1 MNILFISPVFSGGIG
16 GHAAML
22 AGKLSDYGY
31 KVKKMQVPHRPIKN
45 LKNPSFAL
53 FSSLKSLTNRESFD
67 IVHGFNIPSAYAMK
81 YAKGKKKVLSI
92 HGVFS
97 EQVDTLHSK
106 SISSVAKIAEAQVL
120 NWPDKLTTDSKATQK
135 LYKEKFGLNV
145 EYLPSPLDIQKFS
158 DISDVT
164 KIENQVAYVGRD
176 SYEKGIDILKQ
187 AESKINCHVI
197 YCTDRSWDD
206 AMKIIKSSQV
216 VVVPSRMESL
226 PTTVKEAFY
235 LNVPVVATNVGGI
248 PELMI
253 DGETGYL
260 VEKDNAD
267 DLFEKLSKLIIDQ
280 EKAKEMGK
288 LKPKFNK
295 NHKIRFDANLLE
307 KFSKVVAKKANEL
320 KIFPEVL
327 ASKKDLLSMIKEKS
341 NAKLLTG

>member
-22 AGKLSDYGY
+22 ADKLSEYGY
-31 KVKKMQVPHRPIKN
+31 KVKKMQVPHIPIKN

-53 FSSLKSLTNRESFD
+53 FSSLKSLTNQESFD

-81 YAKGKKKVLSI
+81 YAKGKKKVLSV

-97 EQVDTLHSK
+97 EQIDSLHSK
-106 SISSVAKIAEAQVL
+106 SISSVAKIAESHVL

-135 LYKEKFGLNV
+135 QYKEKLDLDF

-158 DISDVT
+158 NIPDVT

-187 AESKINCHVI
+187 AESKINGHVI

-216 VVVPSRMESL
+216 VIVPSRMESL

-248 PELMI
+248 PELI
-253 DGETGYL
+253 SDNNTGLL
-260 VEKDNAD
+260 VPPENP
-267 DLFEKLSKLIIDQ
+267 EKL
-280 EKAKEMGK
+280 A
-288 LKPKFNK
+288 
-295 NHKIRFDANLLE
+295 DAVN
-307 KFSKVVAKKANEL
+307 
-320 KIFPEVL
+320 
-327 ASKKDLLSMIKEKS
+327 DLLSNPKK
-341 NAKLLTG
+341 AKKLAINGNNFVKKNMTWDVMLPKFIQFYEDLLK

>member
-31 KVKKMQVPHRPIKN
+31 KVKKMQVPHIPIKN

-81 YAKGKKKVLSI
+81 YAKGKKKVLSV

-97 EQVDTLHSK
+97 EQIDSLHSK
-106 SISSVAKIAEAQVL
+106 PISSVAKIAESQVL

-135 LYKEKFGLNV
+135 LYKEKFDLNF
-145 EYLPSPLDIQKFS
+145 EYLPSPLDTQKFNN
-158 DISDVT
+158 ISDVT

-187 AESKINCHVI
+187 AESKINGHVI

-216 VVVPSRMESL
+216 VIVPSRTESL
-226 PTTVKEAFY
+226 PTTIKEAFY

-248 PELMI
+248 PELI
-253 DGETGYL
+253 SDNDTGLL
-260 VEKDNAD
+260 VPPENPEKIAD
-267 DLFEKLSKLIIDQ
+267 
-280 EKAKEMGK
+280 AV
-288 LKPKFNK
+288 N
-295 NHKIRFDANLLE
+295 
-307 KFSKVVAKKANEL
+307 
-320 KIFPEVL
+320 
-327 ASKKDLLSMIKEKS
+327 DLLSNPQKAEKLAI
-341 NAKLLTG
+341 NGNNFVKKNMTWDVVLPKFIQFYEDLLK

>member
-22 AGKLSDYGY
+22 ADKLSDYGY
-31 KVKKMQVPHRPIKN
+31 KVKKMQVPHIPIKN

-53 FSSLKSLTNRESFD
+53 FSSLKSLTNQESFD
-67 IVHGFNIPSAYAMK
+67 IVHGFNIPSAYGMK
-81 YAKGKKKVLSI
+81 YAKGKKKVLSV

-97 EQVDTLHSK
+97 EQVDSLHSK
-106 SISSVAKIAEAQVL
+106 SVSSVAKIAESQVL
-120 NWPDKLTTDSKATQK
+120 KWPDKLTTDSKATQK
-135 LYKEKFGLNV
+135 LYKEKFDLNF
-145 EYLPSPLDIQKFS
+145 EYLPSPLDVQKFS
-158 DISDVT
+158 SISDVT

-187 AESKINCHVI
+187 AESKIDGNVV

-248 PELMI
+248 PELI
-253 DGETGYL
+253 KDNETGIL
-260 VEKDNAD
+260 VPSENPDRLAD
-267 DLFEKLSKLIIDQ
+267 AVNELLSDKQ
-280 EKAKEMGK
+280 KAKRLANNGN
-288 LKPKFNK
+288 KFVK
-295 NHKIRFDANLLE
+295 NHMTWDIILPKYIQFYE
-307 KFSKVVAKKANEL
+307 
-320 KIFPEVL
+320 
-327 ASKKDLLSMIKEKS
+327 DLL
-341 NAKLLTG
+341 TTP

>member
-22 AGKLSDYGY
+22 ADKLSDYGY
-31 KVKKMQVPHRPIKN
+31 KVKKMQVPHIPIKN

-53 FSSLKSLTNRESFD
+53 FSSLKSLTNQESFD

-81 YAKGKKKVLSI
+81 YAKGKKKVLSV

-97 EQVDTLHSK
+97 EQIDSLHSK
-106 SISSVAKIAEAQVL
+106 SISTVAKIAESHVL

-135 LYKEKFGLNV
+135 QYKEKFDLDF
-145 EYLPSPLDIQKFS
+145 EYLPSPLDIQKFNS
-158 DISDVT
+158 IPDVT

-187 AESKINCHVI
+187 AESKINGHVI

-248 PELMI
+248 PELI
-253 DGETGYL
+253 SDNDTGLL
-260 VEKDNAD
+260 VPPENPEKIAD
-267 DLFEKLSKLIIDQ
+267 
-280 EKAKEMGK
+280 AV
-288 LKPKFNK
+288 N
-295 NHKIRFDANLLE
+295 
-307 KFSKVVAKKANEL
+307 
-320 KIFPEVL
+320 
-327 ASKKDLLSMIKEKS
+327 DLLSNSEK
-341 NAKLLTG
+341 AEKLAFNGNNFVKKNMTWDVVLPKFIQFYEDLLK

>member
-22 AGKLSDYGY
+22 ADKLSNYGY
-31 KVKKMQVPHRPIKN
+31 KVKKMQVPHIPIKN
-45 LKNPSFAL
+45 LKNPSFAI

-67 IVHGFNIPSAYAMK
+67 IVHGFNIPSAYAVK
-81 YAKGKKKVLSI
+81 YAKGKKKVLSV

-106 SISSVAKIAEAQVL
+106 SISSVAKIAESQVL
-120 NWPDKLTTDSKATQK
+120 NWPDKLTTDSRATQK
-135 LYKEKFGLNV
+135 LYKEKFDLNF
-145 EYLPSPLDIQKFS
+145 EYLPSPLDTQKFS
-158 DISDVT
+158 NISDVT

-187 AESKINCHVI
+187 AESKINGHVI

-248 PELMI
+248 PELI
-253 DGETGYL
+253 SDNDTGLL
-260 VEKDNAD
+260 VPPENPEKIAD
-267 DLFEKLSKLIIDQ
+267 
-280 EKAKEMGK
+280 AV
-288 LKPKFNK
+288 N
-295 NHKIRFDANLLE
+295 
-307 KFSKVVAKKANEL
+307 
-320 KIFPEVL
+320 
-327 ASKKDLLSMIKEKS
+327 DLLSNPEK
-341 NAKLLTG
+341 AEKLAINGNNFVKKNMTWDVVLPKFIQFYEDLLK